1 MRSRL
6 LVLLLCA
13 GALVLAC
20 GPRAHSNE
28 ASTSASHATDNSGRV
43 LATSLNV
50 SVERG
55 VQFAFHV
62 TNNSEKGIELRFP
75 SSQTHDFIVLDS
87 IGREV
92 WRWAGDRMFTSAM
105 QTKMLGARETLK
117 VEGELR
123 SRCPSS
129 SAFIA
134 TKSPAGTATR
144 SRPTTSTVAPCSC
157 SNAAFSSAD
166 CPAPITVTRPPPR
179 TQLSAV
185 SKAGTAPTASI
196 TTSANPPSVL
206 RDYVTANQE
215 GQAWLRDFCSSHEL

>member
-6 LVLLLCA
+6 IVLLLCA

-28 ASTSASHATDNSGRV
+28 TSSNTTQGIVDDSGKA

-75 SSQTHDFIVLDS
+75 SSQTHDFVVLDS

-92 WRWAGDRMFTSAM
+92 WSWASDRMFTQAM
-105 QTKMLGARETLK
+105 QTKMLGAKETMK
-117 VEGELR
+117 VEEDWD
-123 SRCPSS
+123 
-129 SAFIA
+129 
-134 TKSPAGTATR
+134 PAGR
-144 SRPTTSTVAPCSC
+144 KGKHVVVAKLMSGNHPLEEKVEF
-157 SNAAFSSAD
+157 AL
-166 CPAPITVTRPPPR
+166 P
-179 TQLSAV
+179 
-185 SKAGTAPTASI
+185 
-196 TTSANPPSVL
+196 
-206 RDYVTANQE
+206 
-215 GQAWLRDFCSSHEL
+215 

>member
-6 LVLLLCA
+6 LALLLCA

-28 ASTSASHATDNSGRV
+28 AASNTTQHVSEGGVV

-50 SVERG
+50 SVEGG

-75 SSQTHDFIVLDS
+75 SSQTHDFVVLDS

-105 QTKMLGARETLK
+105 QTKMLGARETMK
-117 VEGELR
+117 VEEDWD
-123 SRCPSS
+123 
-129 SAFIA
+129 
-134 TKSPAGTATR
+134 PAGRKGRFTVVAKLT
-144 SRPTTSTVAPCSC
+144 SRNHPLEEQAE
-157 SNAAFSSAD
+157 F
-166 CPAPITVTRPPPR
+166 
-179 TQLSAV
+179 AV
-185 SKAGTAPTASI
+185 P
-196 TTSANPPSVL
+196 
-206 RDYVTANQE
+206 
-215 GQAWLRDFCSSHEL
+215 